1 MPRNTNIKLSICIA
15 TLNRS
20 TYLEKILDAITQ
32 QYQDGIEIV
41 IVDGASTDNTSNV
54 VGNIQRNFSN
64 IQYIKLDEKGGIDRD
79 FSLAVEK
86 ANGEFCWLLPD
97 DDLIKPNAIESILAM
112 IDHKTN
118 LIVVNA
124 EIRSEDLGILLK
136 QKTVPID
143 DDINYQQQ
151 DYDQFFVLIAN
162 YMSFIGCV
170 VIRKSLWD
178 ERQKEQYF
186 GSWFV
191 HMGVIFQDYI
201 GGVKIMA
208 EPMIMIRYGNAS
220 WTSKSFEIS
229 LFKWP
234 ELIWSFQII
243 SDDAKSNVVK
253 RHPWKSLAR
262 LLLFRA
268 RGVYG
273 KLEYERYLINK
284 LSFPQKQLFY
294 MGAILPGI
302 LLNFLFLFYFN
313 VMRFHYKDWKMHVF
327 DLKSSKY
334 YFKF

>member
-1 MPRNTNIKLSICIA
+1 MSKNTNIKLSICIA
-15 TLNRS
+15 TLNRAP
-20 TYLEKILDAITQ
+20 YLEKLLDEITQ

-54 VGNIQRNFSN
+54 VNNIKNNFSN
-64 IQYIKLDEKGGIDRD
+64 VQYIKLDEKGGIDRD

-97 DDLIKPNAIESILAM
+97 DDLIKPNAIESVLAM

-118 LIVVNA
+118 LIVVNS
-124 EIRSEDLGILLK
+124 EIRSEDLGVLLK
-136 QKTVPID
+136 QKTISIE
-143 DDINYQQQ
+143 DDINYRQQ
-151 DYDQFFVLIAN
+151 DYDQFFTLIAN

-201 GGVKIMA
+201 DGVKIMA

-234 ELIWSFQII
+234 ELIWSFEII

-253 RHPWKSLAR
+253 RHPWKSLSR

-273 KLEYERYLINK
+273 KIEYQRYLKNK
-284 LSFPQKQLFY
+284 LSSLQKPFFY
-294 MGAILPGI
+294 RVLS
-302 LLNFLFLFYFN
+302 FLAFY
-313 VMRFHYKDWKMHVF
+313 
-327 DLKSSKY
+327 
-334 YFKF
+334 